1 MTRFRYSPTKFWIAL
16 IVALG
21 LTFMV
26 TGLTWM
32 IFTRLGNPNANVI
45 TATAG
50 FVFLAFF
57 SARMAL
63 QYFRDDIV
71 LSVLPMG
78 IEDARW
84 GRGLVEWDEIK
95 EITLAQRE
103 STFEIKLILW
113 PLNDVSATLP
123 IDLEALESDVETII
137 HAIQKHMTVRSE
149 Y

>member
-1 MTRFRYSPTKFWIAL
+1 
-16 IVALG
+16 
-21 LTFMV
+21 MV

-32 IFTRLGNPNANVI
+32 IFTRLGNPNVNTI
-45 TATAG
+45 TAIAG

-63 QYFRDDIV
+63 QYFRNEVV
-71 LSVLPMG
+71 LSILPTG

-84 GRGLVEWDEIK
+84 GRGLVEWELIK

-103 STFEIKLILW
+103 SNFEINVILW
-113 PLNDVSATLP
+113 PQNGVQTTLP
-123 IDLEALESDVETII
+123 IDLDALESDVETITN
-137 HAIQKHMTVRSE
+137 AIMQYMPIRSD